1 MSRLTANLLLIFVA
15 LIWGSAFVAQSLGM
29 DHIGPMTFTGVRFLM
44 GAVVVAPL
52 MAWEWRK
59 LRRQARPLQHRDG
72 FTIAGLGGLLLLGAA
87 LQQIGIVSTT
97 VTNAGF
103 LTALYVPLVPLLSW
117 MLLRQRP
124 HWSAWPSALAC
135 LGGAYLLSG
144 VQSLSFL
151 QGDAWVL
158 ASTLPW
164 ALHVLLIGRVA
175 DRLSAPF
182 LVAGGQFL
190 VCGVLASAWALAFEP
205 VSWDSLAAARW
216 PLIYTGVLSVGVAF
230 TLQVVAQRFAQAT
243 DAAILLSAET
253 LFAAL
258 FGYLLMNE
266 RLTAA
271 GLMGCGLILVS
282 MLSVQLLPLVPVM
295 YRRAAA
301 ANRGRSPGVKPG

>member
-1 MSRLTANLLLIFVA
+1 MSRLNANLLLILVA
-15 LIWGSAFVAQSLGM
+15 FIWGSAFVAQSLGM
-29 DHIGPMTFTGVRFLM
+29 AHVGPMTFTGVRFLM
-44 GAVVVAPL
+44 GAMVISPL
-52 MAWEWRK
+52 MVWEWRK
-59 LRRQARPLQHRDG
+59 LRRQNRSLQRADG
-72 FTIAGLGGLLLLGAA
+72 FKIAGLGSLLLLGAA
-87 LQQIGIVSTT
+87 LQQIGMVSTT

-117 MLLRQRP
+117 WLLRQRP
-124 HWSAWPSALAC
+124 HWSAWPCGLAC

-144 VQSLSFL
+144 VQSLTLL

-190 VCGVLASAWALAFEP
+190 VCGVLACVWAWAFEP
-205 VSWDSLAAARW
+205 LSWDRLAAARW
-216 PLIYTGVLSVGVAF
+216 SLVYTGVLSVGVAF
-230 TLQVVAQRFAQAT
+230 TLQVVAQRFSQAS

-271 GLMGCGLILVS
+271 GLVGCGLILLS
-282 MLSVQLLPLVPVM
+282 MLSVQLLPLLPLLR
-295 YRRAAA
+295 RRAQAS
-301 ANRGRSPGVKPG
+301 RVRSAGEPSA